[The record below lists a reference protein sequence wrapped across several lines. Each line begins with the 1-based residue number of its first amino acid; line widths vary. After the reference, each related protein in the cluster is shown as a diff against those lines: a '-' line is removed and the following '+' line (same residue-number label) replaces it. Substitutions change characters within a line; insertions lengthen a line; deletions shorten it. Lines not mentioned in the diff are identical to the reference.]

1 MPRNNLGLDFGIGQ
15 IKPGSIFGPTNP
27 GGKRTLGTR
36 DREILWNRA
45 KKRCENCGKKIDSG
59 DMQAGHKRAASK
71 GGKATISNSVCL
83 CYGCNKRQGTDSWAV
98 FRKKQGKSETRT
110 VTSGKKRSQSKKK
123 STKRKSSSK
132 NNWINSLTRRRKKA
146 PSFNIKI

>member
-1 MPRNNLGLDFGIGQ
+1 MVKNNYGFNLGYDPFTGKKSGNN
-15 IKPGSIFGPTNP
+15 K
-27 GGKRTLGTR
+27 GKRTLGTR

-59 DMQAGHKRAASK
+59 DMQAGHKLAASK

-98 FRKKQGKSETRT
+98 FRKKQGKSGTRT
-110 VTSGKKRSQSKKK
+110 VTSGKKRSPSKKK
-123 STKRKSSSK
+123 SKGKSSSG
-132 NNWINSLTRRRKKA
+132 NYWINPLTGRKEKVQ
-146 PSFNIKI
+146 PLFRM